1 MSGLFAGSPLEQPVT
16 CEHCGRPAEPSPGGT
31 DGCACPRNAAGEVC
45 PPGMQSPRVR
55 REKRRGKWSTV
66 ISGVQAGPEAG
77 PEGVPSGTPGDLKPL
92 LKQLRTRLGTGGG
105 LSDSKTTDAAEIV
118 LQGDHREAVVAHLV
132 SLGYKAK
139 PAGG

>member
-31 DGCACPRNAAGEVC
+31 DGCACPRNAAGDAC

-55 REKRRGKWSTV
+55 REKRRGKWNTV
-66 ISGVQAGPEAG
+66 ISGVQAGPDG
-77 PEGVPSGTPGDLKPL
+77 DPSGTPGDLKPL

-105 LSDSKTTDAAEIV
+105 LSDSKTTDAVEIV